1 MDADAGTPDRD
12 GRLPRGTIVLLTAA
26 GAVLV
31 IAGLHEIAD
40 IIAPVFLALV
50 LTVAVHPMDGMLR
63 RWGAKPWAALLLTLV
78 TIYLILIGLA
88 AAAAFSLAR
97 LATELP
103 QYKGRGQELID
114 NVSQTLSNLGIGSQQ
129 INAALG
135 NIDIDKVV
143 SELLNILDGLLA
155 VTGSLVLVVTVLFFM
170 ALDAVGF
177 TARLRSVGRA
187 GLAPALSGFAS
198 GTRRYLVVSTVF
210 GLIVAVLDTIAL
222 TLIGVPLP
230 VVWGLFSFITN
241 YVPNIGFVIGL
252 IPPALLGLL
261 DGGPWT
267 MLAVIAVYC
276 VINVIIQ
283 SVIQPKVVGDVVGL
297 TATLSF
303 VSLIFW
309 TWVIGPLGAILAIP
323 LTVLAKAVL
332 LDMDPRAHWLS
343 VLVSPGSLAASPSG
357 PAPASPSGAAA
368 SPFGPA
374 ASPSGPAASP
384 SEPLADSPPGSPV
397 PSPSGPP
404 PDERLAG
411 TPSDTMPPAG
421 QPPPQPAPAET
432 PSAEPSPS

>member
-1 MDADAGTPDRD
+1 MDADAGTPARD
-12 GRLPRGTIVLLTAA
+12 GWLPRGTIVLLTAA

-88 AAAAFSLAR
+88 AAAAFSVAR

-114 NVSQTLSNLGIGSQQ
+114 NVSQTLSDLGIGSQQ

-135 NIDIDKVV
+135 DIDLDKVV
-143 SELLNILDGLLA
+143 SGLLNVLDGLLA

-177 TARLRSVGRA
+177 TARLRSIGRA

-210 GLIVAVLDTIAL
+210 GLVVAVLDTIAL

-261 DGGPWT
+261 EGGPWM

-323 LTVLAKAVL
+323 LSVLAKAVL

-343 VLVSPGSLAASPSG
+343 VLVSPGS
-357 PAPASPSGAAA
+357 
-368 SPFGPA
+368 PA
-374 ASPSGPAASP
+374 ASPP
-384 SEPLADSPPGSPV
+384 
-397 PSPSGPP
+397 GPP
-404 PDERLAG
+404 LDGRLAG
-411 TPSDTMPPAG
+411 TQSDTTPPAVQ
-421 QPPPQPAPAET
+421 QPTQPAPADT

>member
-1 MDADAGTPDRD
+1 VDADAGTPAHD

-114 NVSQTLSNLGIGSQQ
+114 NVSQTLSDLGIGSQQ
-129 INAALG
+129 INAAFG

-143 SELLNILDGLLA
+143 SELLNVLDGLLA

-343 VLVSPGSLAASPSG
+343 VLVSPGS
-357 PAPASPSGAAA
+357 
-368 SPFGPA
+368 PA

-384 SEPLADSPPGSPV
+384 SGPPAASA
-397 PSPSGPP
+397 SGPA
-404 PDERLAG
+404 PDGRLAG
-411 TPSDTMPPAG
+411 SQSDATPPAG
-421 QPPPQPAPAET
+421 QPPTQPAPAD
-432 PSAEPSPS
+432 PQSAEPSPS

>member
-26 GAVLV
+26 GVVIV

-129 INAALG
+129 IDAALG

-143 SELLNILDGLLA
+143 SELLNVLDGLLA

-261 DGGPWT
+261 EGGPWM
-267 MLAVIAVYC
+267 MLAVVAVYC

-343 VLVSPGSLAASPSG
+343 VLVSPGSPAASPSG
-357 PAPASPSGAAA
+357 PAPASPSGT
-368 SPFGPA
+368 
-374 ASPSGPAASP
+374 AASP

-404 PDERLAG
+404 PDGRLAG

-421 QPPPQPAPAET
+421 QPPPQPAPADT

>member
-1 MDADAGTPDRD
+1 VDADAATSAREHGW
-12 GRLPRGTIVLLTAA
+12 LPRGTVVLLTAA
-26 GAVLV
+26 GSVVV
-31 IAGLHEIAD
+31 IAGLHQIAG

-50 LTVAVHPMDGMLR
+50 LTVAVYPLDGLLR
-63 RWGAKPWAALLLTLV
+63 RWGAKPWAALLLTLA

-88 AAAAFSLAR
+88 AAAAFSVAR

-103 QYKGRGQELID
+103 QYKGRGQELVD
-114 NVSQTLSNLGIGSQQ
+114 NASQTLSHLGIGSQQ
-129 INAALG
+129 TNAAVG
-135 NIDIDKVV
+135 DIDVDKVV

-170 ALDAVGF
+170 ALDASGF
-177 TARLRSVGRA
+177 TARLQSIGRA

-198 GTRRYLVVSTVF
+198 GTRRYLVVSTIF

-222 TLIGVPLP
+222 AIIGVPLP

-261 DGGPWT
+261 EGGPWM

-276 VINVIIQ
+276 VINVVIQ

-297 TATLSF
+297 TSTLSF

-323 LTVLAKAVL
+323 LSVLTKAVL
-332 LDMDPRAHWLS
+332 LDMDPGARWLS
-343 VLVSPGSLAASPSG
+343 VLVSPGSPD
-357 PAPASPSGAAA
+357 PP
-368 SPFGPA
+368 
-374 ASPSGPAASP
+374 
-384 SEPLADSPPGSPV
+384 PPGSPAA
-397 PSPSGPP
+397 PPTPP
-404 PDERLAG
+404 PAQA
-411 TPSDTMPPAG
+411 PS
-421 QPPPQPAPAET
+421 AET
-432 PSAEPSPS
+432 PSG

>member
-1 MDADAGTPDRD
+1 VDADAGTPAQD

-50 LTVAVHPMDGMLR
+50 LTVAVHPMDGILR

-114 NVSQTLSNLGIGSQQ
+114 NVSQTLSNLGVGSQQ

-143 SELLNILDGLLA
+143 SELLDVLDGLLA

-323 LTVLAKAVL
+323 LSVLAKAVL

-343 VLVSPGSLAASPSG
+343 VLVSPGS
-357 PAPASPSGAAA
+357 
-368 SPFGPA
+368 PA
-374 ASPSGPAASP
+374 ASPPGP
-384 SEPLADSPPGSPV
+384 PV
-397 PSPSGPP
+397 ASPSGPP
-404 PDERLAG
+404 PDGRLAG
-411 TPSDTMPPAG
+411 TQSDTTPPAG
-421 QPPPQPAPAET
+421 QPPTQPAPADT
-432 PSAEPSPS
+432 PSAEPSPG

>member
-129 INAALG
+129 IDAALG

-143 SELLNILDGLLA
+143 SELLNVLDGLLA

-323 LTVLAKAVL
+323 LSVLAKAVL

-343 VLVSPGSLAASPSG
+343 VLVSPGSPPASASGPAASPSGPPAASPSG
-357 PAPASPSGAAA
+357 PAPDG
-368 SPFGPA
+368 
-374 ASPSGPAASP
+374 
-384 SEPLADSPPGSPV
+384 
-397 PSPSGPP
+397 
-404 PDERLAG
+404 RLAG
-411 TPSDTMPPAG
+411 SQSDSTPPAG
-421 QPPPQPAPAET
+421 QPPTQPAPADT
-432 PSAEPSPS
+432 QSAEPSPS